1 MLRPSTP
8 QQLPFVAALVV
19 TLKQLQHWV
28 SLLAQQNRL
37 SAQTS
42 SQIPDLYMPYFSM
55 LFCYE
60 KQIKTKI
67 HQQYESRFQTIDN
80 KISSLGEQQEYVYYF
95 YFYLQTQNQ
104 CDIGIYFFWQIKNWC
119 GVVF

>member
-60 KQIKTKI
+60 KQIKTKK
-67 HQQYESRFQTIDN
+67 HKRN
-80 KISSLGEQQEYVYYF
+80 KTKRKGK
-95 YFYLQTQNQ
+95 
-104 CDIGIYFFWQIKNWC
+104 IKKYKE
-119 GVVF
+119 